1 MTDSAA
7 YFNYLDLND
16 IYDRGVALGNYLKDK
31 IAALLWGKEA
41 LWSKNNPDTAFGTFL
56 TSFNPL

>member
-7 YFNYLDLND
+7 YWNYLGLQN

-31 IAALLWGKEA
+31 IADMWGKNA
-41 LWSKNNPDTAFGTFL
+41 LWVQKKP
-56 TSFNPL
+56 